1 VKLPGERRSWHRAN
15 QDSIVARLDR
25 KSGKNVNDWVKCPRC
40 GWLQYLKR
48 LVRNLSVC
56 SECGHNFRLTAR
68 ERIVQLADEG
78 SFVECGRDIG
88 AVDPLGFTDLRPYLE
103 RLAEAVATTGEREA
117 VVFGTAAV
125 EGHQIV
131 LLVMDFRFMGGSMGT
146 AVGEA
151 VVRAAEMAHDTRRPL
166 VLVCASGGARMQE
179 GIISLLQMAKTSQ
192 ALARVHE
199 AGVLSACVL
208 SDPTFGGV
216 TASFA
221 LLGSIVVAES
231 GALVGFAGPRVIE
244 QTVRQKLPAGFQTS
258 EFLFRHGLIDRVE
271 SRAGLRPLLARLLA
285 LHPPAQDIT
294 PATAVVPRPASE
306 VSAMRRRSP
315 DAWQVVQIARNIGR
329 PTALDYLSEA
339 FDDFVELH
347 GDRCFADDPAIVG
360 GIARIGGRSVV
371 VIAHQKGHSTQ
382 ELVARNFGMP
392 HPEGYRK
399 ALRLLEHAERFGMPV
414 VTLVDTP
421 GAYPG
426 IEAEQRGQ
434 AGAIAQVIMR
444 SSRLRVPIVCVVTG
458 EGGSGG
464 ALALATGDR
473 LLMLE
478 NSFYSIISPEGCAAI
493 LWRSADA
500 APVAAHALRLTS
512 ADLVRLGLVDAVIPE
527 PSGGAHEAVHIT
539 AGNLRHSVLAALAD
553 LTALDLPSL
562 LAARYERFRHV
573 GAVMASPSDA
583 EVRSA

>member
-1 VKLPGERRSWHRAN
+1 MPAIQ
-15 QDSIVARLDR
+15 QDRNTV
-25 KSGKNVNDWVKCPRC
+25 KNVSDWVKCPGC

-48 LVRNLSVC
+48 LVRSLSVC

-68 ERIVQLADEG
+68 ERIAQLTDEE
-78 SFVECGRDIG
+78 SFVECGTDINS
-88 AVDPLGFTDLRPYLE
+88 ADPLCFTDRRPYHD
-103 RLAEAVATTGEREA
+103 RLVEAVAATGEREA
-117 VVFGTAAV
+117 VIFGTATV
-125 EGHQIV
+125 EHHQVV
-131 LLVMDFRFMGGSMGT
+131 LLVMDFRFMGGSMGS

-179 GIISLLQMAKTSQ
+179 GVISLLQMAKTSQ
-192 ALARVHE
+192 ALARLHE
-199 AGVLSACVL
+199 AGVLSVCL
-208 SDPTFGGV
+208 LTDPTFGGV

-258 EFLFRHGLIDRVE
+258 EFLFRHGLVDQVE
-271 SRAGLRPLLARLLA
+271 SRARVRPLLARLLA
-285 LHPPAQDIT
+285 LHAPDQEIMPTAPLGRRSAKDV
-294 PATAVVPRPASE
+294 TAVRGN
-306 VSAMRRRSP
+306 SP
-315 DAWQVVQIARNIGR
+315 DAWKVVAIARNIER
-329 PTALDYLSEA
+329 PTALDYLRDA
-339 FDDFVELH
+339 FDEFVELH

-360 GIARIGGRSVV
+360 GLARIGGRPVV

-382 ELVARNFGMP
+382 ELVVRNFGMP

-399 ALRLLEHAERFGMPV
+399 ALRLFEYAERFGMPV

-426 IEAEQRGQ
+426 VEAEERGQ

-444 SSRLRVPIVCVVTG
+444 SSQLRVPIVCVVTG

-478 NSFYSIISPEGCAAI
+478 NSFYSVISPEGCAAI
-493 LWRSADA
+493 LWRCADA
-500 APVAAHALRLTS
+500 AAAAARALRLTS
-512 ADLVRLGLVDAVIPE
+512 ADLVQLGIVDAIIPE
-527 PSGGAHEAVHIT
+527 PRGGAHEDAFIA
-539 AGNLRHSVLAALAD
+539 AGNLRRGVLAALAE

-573 GAVMASPSDA
+573 GVAVPPTWGT